1 MNINRQAIENVK
13 SFIYLGSEFTWDND
27 CSKDIQRRI
36 RLSTAVYSELQ
47 SIWKDSRTT
56 IDVRLQLLMTIVF
69 PVLLY
74 AAETWTVNKEDEK
87 RLLAFEM
94 RCYRHILSVKWQ
106 DRRTNEEIRAVVQ
119 RKETVVDTV

>member
-47 SIWKDSRTT
+47 SIWKDSG
-56 IDVRLQLLMTIVF
+56 ILVHFKLQLLMTIVF

>member
-1 MNINRQAIENVK
+1 VNINRQAIENVK